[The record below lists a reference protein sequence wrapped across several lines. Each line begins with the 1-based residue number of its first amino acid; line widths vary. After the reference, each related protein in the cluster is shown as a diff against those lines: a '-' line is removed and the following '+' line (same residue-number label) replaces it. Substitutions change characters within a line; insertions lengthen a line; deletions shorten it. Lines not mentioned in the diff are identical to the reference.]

1 MVDGIVMLGE
11 RAVIPK
17 KLRKEV
23 LHNLHGA
30 HQGVSQMLARAAT
43 AVFWPGITADVQE
56 VRDQCEACGRMAPSQ
71 RPTHPVPP
79 VIPTGPFEAVASDY
93 FDLAGNHYLIVVD
106 RLTNWADV
114 RKAKPKTDE
123 AGTQGLMD
131 LFREVFR
138 NYGVPLEISS
148 DGGPEYK
155 SREFEN
161 FLQRWGVRHRL
172 SSAHH
177 AASNGRA
184 EVAVKAVKRA
194 LRENTDADGNVDND
208 RVTRALLAMRNTP
221 DRDTGNS
228 PAMLLLGRPLRDTL
242 PLMQPWGRNESPVH
256 RGVGAQP
263 IRSEWHDRWDLQE
276 EALRH
281 RLGRNIDKM
290 EAKAYD
296 LRPLDLQDHVRVQ
309 NQTGGAPRRW
319 DRTGVVVGRD
329 LKFDKYWIKM
339 DGSRRVTE
347 RNRKFLRQFK
357 PATTGLEEPAGYQAP
372 RTAPPSGAQQKQD
385 HLKQDHQKQDQQ
397 KQDQQKQGAPRQ
409 PTPGNRQP
417 ATGTW
422 QQAPDTGK
430 EPARETRDGVASPAR
445 SPATPE
451 FATPRSSPLASPPAA
466 GRSGA
471 GMGTPRSTGRP
482 VVKRR
487 VTFNLE
493 QGETEPQAAA
503 EPPPQEV
510 PPPAVPQAAAQPPAR
525 HNNRPRRVVK
535 RPAWHNDFDMEA
547 SASTVRCCG
556 VDESRADNS
565 VGGVSGHVED
575 DYNAA
580 VTRSTGRYETG
591 PPEGGYSVARVAAMC
606 RDVVQSTNRLLD
618 ILAND
623 GGEETV

>member
-1 MVDGIVMLGE
+1 MDDMLVETPALTLGGE
-11 RAVIPK
+11 PPDRTSLAHMPAPPPAETPAKMLVGTSDQTPAGALSEPPGRTRTSPSPRRLDVSASV
-17 KLRKEV
+17 LR
-23 LHNLHGA
+23 
-30 HQGVSQMLARAAT
+30 
-43 AVFWPGITADVQE
+43 PGNTLTESV
-56 VRDQCEACGRMAPSQ
+56 CTPAC
-71 RPTHPVPP
+71 T
-79 VIPTGPFEAVASDY
+79 
-93 FDLAGNHYLIVVD
+93 
-106 RLTNWADV
+106 
-114 RKAKPKTDE
+114 TD
-123 AGTQGLMD
+123 A
-131 LFREVFR
+131 
-138 NYGVPLEISS
+138 
-148 DGGPEYK
+148 
-155 SREFEN
+155 
-161 FLQRWGVRHRL
+161 
-172 SSAHH
+172 
-177 AASNGRA
+177 
-184 EVAVKAVKRA
+184 A
-194 LRENTDADGNVDND
+194 LRNPVTCPRSD
-208 RVTRALLAMRNTP
+208 RGESARRDPEPVQPRQQGEMEPAETPAQVAQPAGLVGHPSSTTTP
-221 DRDTGNS
+221 DRRAGILAPGDREPVHIAR
-228 PAMLLLGRPLRDTL
+228 PADHVQPDRLPDGETPAETPGRPPDGETPAQTL
-242 PLMQPWGRNESPVH
+242 EHMPAQLPAGMPRGGTPTRVLVETPARLPSQMPATVLAETLAKQPVGETLAHLPAPPAVEMPAKILGGEPPDWTQDGASLLHMPAPPPVKTPAQTPLPAKMPAQTPLLVVTPAQITAGN
-256 RGVGAQP
+256 RGFV
-263 IRSEWHDRWDLQE
+263 W
-276 EALRH
+276 
-281 RLGRNIDKM
+281 
-290 EAKAYD
+290 
-296 LRPLDLQDHVRVQ
+296 
-309 NQTGGAPRRW
+309 
-319 DRTGVVVGRD
+319 
-329 LKFDKYWIKM
+329 
-339 DGSRRVTE
+339 
-347 RNRKFLRQFK
+347 QFK
-357 PATTGLEEPAGYQAP
+357 PATTGLEKPAEYRAPQA
-372 RTAPPSGAQQKQD
+372 APEGGAQQKQD
-385 HLKQDHQKQDQQ
+385 RQ